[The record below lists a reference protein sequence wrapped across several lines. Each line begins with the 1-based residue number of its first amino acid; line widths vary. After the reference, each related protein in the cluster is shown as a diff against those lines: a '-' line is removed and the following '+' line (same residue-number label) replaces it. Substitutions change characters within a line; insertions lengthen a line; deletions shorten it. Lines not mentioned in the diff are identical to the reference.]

1 MGTQLLE
8 VSLLGGFRLVQ
19 EGKGVIELR
28 LRSQH
33 LLAYL
38 ILHRN
43 APQSRH
49 RIAAHLWPDSLE
61 SQARTNLRKELHY
74 LRQTCP
80 IIEHLI
86 VITKQALHWQPQ
98 ICCDV
103 DLDIFETSLAAATDA
118 ANSGTVHALETA
130 IQAYQ
135 GDLWPDCDADWMYP
149 EQERLRKSYSHALA
163 QLARHLQTL
172 GETNKAIEV
181 GQQWLNA
188 EPLEEGA
195 YQTLMTL
202 YGKRGDRATA
212 LQLYHQCMTTLQTE
226 LGVNPS
232 PTTAGIYQQLLLADE
247 IAENTVE
254 AITKQTTDLPEPGQ
268 PYPSLSLSPPTPKA
282 DSPMV
287 GRDQLFDILEQWLLS
302 PLGEFAP
309 LLLLTGE
316 PGIGKTRLLEALA
329 DSAIH
334 SGWQVGWGSAFAAE
348 QLRSYGV
355 WIDLL
360 RAADLSNLLP
370 GLEDTSLDLQ
380 NRGQLLDAMVQGLAQ
395 VVSPERPLL
404 LLLDDIH
411 WLDEASTALLHY
423 VFRLMGQGPLRI
435 VCASRQQELQENTAV
450 LTLVKS
456 LRRAKRLQEVAVP
469 PLSANA
475 ISRLVKP
482 LLDSELPG
490 DLATPLTAQKIYV
503 DSGGNPLFALE
514 VARAST
520 EETSDLYRLIDDRL
534 QRLDGAARE
543 LVPWAAALGRR
554 FNSEILALA
563 ASYPPM
569 QFLLAMEQLEQQQIV
584 RPVQSVSLTSFDEQ
598 GSYDFVHDLVR
609 QGAYAQL
616 SLPRRRILHGQ
627 LAKTLESQTVEDDL
641 ASQVA
646 YHAGLAG
653 NHALAAKASVTAANR
668 SLRLFAYTDVIQLVN
683 QGLEHCHYLPSCDRI
698 LYSAQLLRTRVL
710 AGVSTSEATTV
721 EAQIQ
726 QQLSDLIGL
735 NLAEA
740 EVAARQALAF
750 LKYAQGK
757 LTDVHQHCL
766 DAVDVLPPTPYLQAE
781 SLAANGCCLAEIA
794 RDMDRAEAILLE
806 AQSLANPLGESIS
819 DIDLGLGCIY
829 RYRGDYDLAC
839 QHLKTALQVSQSHTL
854 NQRDQLNESHC
865 LINLA
870 MASWDSHQPESS
882 YAQALLKLAPNLPQG
897 SDAAFA
903 EALIALHTYRNNP
916 DKQTQ
921 TALMETLT
929 QLDQLGAQRKRAFI
943 ASHGAEIALR
953 QDDGATAFTY
963 AKMTHQA
970 ANIVEHPNDIAV
982 ARALWVLSACLLND
996 DEAVQ
1001 SYGQSLQTLSAKS
1014 LSARA
1019 QRLIDQAKQTI
1030 NQWQKGTIVEILS
1043 L

>member
-1 MGTQLLE
+1 MGTQLLK

-19 EGKGVIELR
+19 EGEGVIELR

-38 ILHRN
+38 ILHRH

-49 RIAAHLWPDSLE
+49 RIAAHLWPDSLD

-74 LRQTCP
+74 LRQTYP
-80 IIEHLI
+80 TIEHLI
-86 VITKQALHWQPQ
+86 VITKQTLHWHPQ
-98 ICCDV
+98 IRCDV
-103 DLDIFETSLAAATDA
+103 DLDIFETSLAADA
-118 ANSGTVHALETA
+118 ADSGTVHALETA

-135 GDLWPDCDADWMYP
+135 GDLWPDCDADWLYP
-149 EQERLRKSYSHALA
+149 EQERLRKAYSYALA
-163 QLARHLQTL
+163 QLTRQLQTR
-172 GETNKAIEV
+172 GEISKAIEM

-247 IAENTVE
+247 IAEDTVE
-254 AITKQTTDLPEPGQ
+254 AIPKTTTGSIIPVQLS
-268 PYPSLSLSPPTPKA
+268 PSLSPSPPTPKA
-282 DSPMV
+282 ENPMV
-287 GRDQLFDILEQWLLS
+287 GRDQLFSVLEQWLLS
-302 PLGEFAP
+302 PLEEPTP

-316 PGIGKTRLLEALA
+316 PGIGKTRLLEALV
-329 DSAIH
+329 DRAIH
-334 SGWQVGWGSAFAAE
+334 YGWQICWGSAFAAE

-360 RAADLSNLLP
+360 RAANLSDLLP
-370 GLEDTSLDLQ
+370 GLEDTSSDLK

-395 VVSPERPLL
+395 VASSERPLL
-404 LLLDDIH
+404 LLFDDIH

-450 LTLVKS
+450 LTLITS

-475 ISRLVKP
+475 ISCLVKP
-482 LLDSELPG
+482 LLDSEISG
-490 DLATPLTAQKIYV
+490 DLAPPLNAQKIYG

-520 EETSDLYRLIDDRL
+520 EATSDLYGLIDDRL
-534 QRLDGAARE
+534 QRLDGAARD
-543 LVPWAAALGRR
+543 LLPWAAALGRR
-554 FNSEILALA
+554 FNSETLALA

-569 QFLLAMEQLEQQQIV
+569 QFLLALEQLEQQQIV
-584 RPVQSVSLTSFDEQ
+584 QPVHSVSSTSFDEQ

-616 SLPRRRILHGQ
+616 SLPRRRIIHGQ
-627 LAKTLESQTVEDDL
+627 LAKTLDAQTVEDDL

-668 SLRLFAYTDVIQLVN
+668 SLQLFAYTDVIQLVN

-726 QQLSDLIGL
+726 QQLSDLVGL

-740 EVAARQALAF
+740 EAAARQALAF

-766 DAVDVLPPTPYLQAE
+766 DAVDVLPPTPHLQAE
-781 SLAANGCCLAEIA
+781 SLAANGCCLAEIEK
-794 RDMDRAEAILLE
+794 DMDRAETILLE
-806 AQSLANPLGESIS
+806 AQSLASPLGESIS

-854 NQRDQLNESHC
+854 NQRDQLNESYC
-865 LINLA
+865 LNNLA
-870 MASWDSHQPESS
+870 MTSWDSHQPEPS
-882 YAQALLKLAPNLPQG
+882 YAQALLKLAPNLPKG

-903 EALIALHTYRNNP
+903 EALIALHTYRNTS

-921 TALMETLT
+921 TALTETLT
-929 QLDQLGAQRKRAFI
+929 QLDQLDAQRKRGFI
-943 ASHGAEIALR
+943 ASHGTEIALR

-963 AKMTHQA
+963 ARMTHQA

-982 ARALWVLSACLLND
+982 ANALCVLSACRLND

-1001 SYGQSLQTLSAKS
+1001 LYRQSLQTLSSKN

-1019 QRLIDQAKQTI
+1019 QRLIDQAKQTLK
-1030 NQWQKGTIVEILS
+1030 QWENGTIAEILS
-1043 L
+1043 S